1 MALEF
6 HTQVLEWE
14 KLIGNM
20 VNMVNGDFR
29 SVTVAS
35 KDAGIELVLR
45 QPDVY

>member
-20 VNMVNGDFR
+20 VNGDFR
-29 SVTVAS
+29 SVTVAP